1 METTM
6 DVRIHLSEDEKA
18 LVLRTI
24 QLLGEIKKSLQSYR
38 DNGHYEFIDSTIY
51 PQEIY
56 ALETALV
63 EMKRPEN
70 GE

>member
-1 METTM
+1 MEATM
-6 DVRIHLSEDEKA
+6 DVRIHITEEEKA

-24 QLLGEIKKSLQSYR
+24 KLLGEIKGTLQDYR

-51 PQEIY
+51 PPEIY
-56 ALETALV
+56 ALETAIV